1 MPGRV
6 DVRAGMSY
14 GRYLLERG
22 SFASGGEKILLL
34 RLEGSFDSNES
45 PALVRKIADARF
57 PGLVRPIGDDAD
69 AEVYHPRK
77 KRKAVRLG
85 TVLVGFLR
93 THLRSPFSEEARYT
107 LTSSAS
113 GCF

>member
-14 GRYLLERG
+14 DRYLFERG

-34 RLEGSFDSNES
+34 RLEGSFDPIES

-69 AEVYHPRK
+69 AEAYHPRK
-77 KRKAVRLG
+77 KEKLFV
-85 TVLVGFLR
+85 
-93 THLRSPFSEEARYT
+93 SE
-107 LTSSAS
+107 LFWSVSSAPIFVLLS
-113 GCF
+113 QKKLATP